1 MRKINFFFVLVS
13 LVLFIL
19 GIIIGSG
26 FKKNDNS
33 FKINRSLKNRL
44 TNPLLD
50 CEIYESNQNTKVNQI
65 KKEVMGLIDSNY
77 DSIKEI
83 SVYFRDLNNGP
94 SFGINE
100 NNKFAPASLLK
111 VPLMIAYLKQSETD
125 SELLNK
131 KIEYK
136 GVHNLSENLPEADNL
151 KPGES
156 YDVNDLIYRMIA
168 YSDNLS
174 FELLLNNINQ
184 DSIKKVHQD
193 LDLIYPDSNT
203 PEDYISVK
211 SYAGLFRVLYNSTY
225 LNRETSEKALNY
237 LTKSDFHLGIEAG
250 VPKNTVV
257 ALKFGVRDIQAD
269 VMQMHDCGIVYDLKK
284 PYLLCIMTKGSDQN
298 KLIQIIKDVS
308 ELVYK
313 LNINTE

>member
-1 MRKINFFFVLVS
+1 MKKINLYFVIVSFVLFVS
-13 LVLFIL
+13 
-19 GIIIGSG
+19 GIIIGIS
-26 FKKNDNS
+26 FKKNNDS
-33 FKINRSLKNRL
+33 FKIDRLLKNRL

-50 CEIYESNQNTKVNQI
+50 CEIYESNQNTRVNQI
-65 KKEVMGLIDSNY
+65 KKGITELIDSHY
-77 DSIKEI
+77 DDIKEI
-83 SVYFRDLNNGP
+83 SIYFRDLNNGP

-111 VPLMIAYLKQSETD
+111 VPLMIAYLKQSEID
-125 SELLNK
+125 PELLNK

-136 GVHNLSENLPEADNL
+136 GVHNFSENLPEIDNL
-151 KPGES
+151 KPGEL
-156 YDVNDLIYRMIA
+156 YDVSNLIYRMIA

-174 FELLLNNINQ
+174 FELLLNNISQ

-225 LNRETSEKALNY
+225 LNREMSEKALNY

-250 VPKNTVV
+250 VPKNTVL
-257 ALKFGVRDIQAD
+257 ALKFGIRDIQTD
-269 VMQMHDCGIVYDLKK
+269 MMQMHDCGIIYDLKK
-284 PYLLCIMTKGSDQN
+284 PYLLCIMTKGNNQN
-298 KLIQIIKDVS
+298 KLIKIIKDVS
-308 ELVYK
+308 ELIYK
-313 LNINTE
+313 LNINTK